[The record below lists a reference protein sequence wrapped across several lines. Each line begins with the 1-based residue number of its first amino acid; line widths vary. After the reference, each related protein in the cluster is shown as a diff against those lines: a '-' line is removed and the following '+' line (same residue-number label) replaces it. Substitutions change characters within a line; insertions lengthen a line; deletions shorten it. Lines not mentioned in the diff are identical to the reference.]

1 MATGLVDKSFVSS
14 NDELFYLKWNN
25 FQKNVSTQFE
35 KLREED
41 DLVDITFAC
50 EGRKLTA
57 HKLVLFACSPFFKE
71 LLKKNPSPHPVFFM
85 NDVKYDVL
93 KAILEY
99 MYLGEVHITNENLK
113 DFIKT
118 AEGLQIRGLSK
129 ENNTDLPMPPAP
141 ATPQTSSSSSVSH
154 MVPIGRKVIIDDKET
169 IVTAENV
176 QLLDELCRKR
186 PVVDSITS
194 GGGDIT
200 GQVVGLNIKRIK
212 TTVVESSQIQSDGS
226 EPKVEMV
233 EYLDAETTN
242 HQSPTYCSMD
252 NFTEKSNSRNN
263 LTQHM
268 GQINTATFTQTPT
281 QPSSSGHQ
289 QQTQQQQQQQQQHVQ
304 HEYKSEEDS
313 SWMDKSLD
321 NISVNSE
328 HQQQQQQQ
336 QPGQQGVK
344 YKGKSGGGG
353 GGGGSSRSQ
362 RSTEDKTNC
371 LTPRCCP
378 VCSRLYSN
386 VSNLRQHMRLIHN
399 PTAVCCPI
407 CQKHFN
413 SELYLK
419 RHYSSIHSINAGTG
433 TGDGGELV
441 EQKPQPA
448 QLAAQQTPQQQQ
460 QHQGQQQQQQQTNNQ
475 QQQQQQQQAPTSAS
489 TNTWNP
495 YHHESQLVNPF
506 IK

>member
-1 MATGLVDKSFVSS
+1 MDKSFVSS

-129 ENNTDLPMPPAP
+129 ENNTDLSMPPAP
-141 ATPQTSSSSSVSH
+141 ATPQTSSVSH
-154 MVPIGRKVIIDDKET
+154 MIPIGRKVIIDDKET

-186 PVVDSITS
+186 PVDTGTGELT
-194 GGGDIT
+194 GGNGQG

-212 TTVVESSQIQSDGS
+212 TTVVESAQIQSSDGS

-263 LTQHM
+263 LTHM

-281 QPSSSGHQ
+281 QPSSSGH
-289 QQTQQQQQQQQQHVQ
+289 QQQQQQQHVQ

-328 HQQQQQQQ
+328 HQQQQQQ
-336 QPGQQGVK
+336 PGQQGQQTVK
-344 YKGKSGGGG
+344 YKGKSGSGGG

-362 RSTEDKTNC
+362 RSSEDKTNC

-419 RHYSSIHSINAGTG
+419 RHYSSIHSINPGTG

-448 QLAAQQTPQQQQ
+448 QLAAQQTSQQQQQQQ
-460 QHQGQQQQQQQTNNQ
+460 QHQGQQQQQQQQQTNTQ
-475 QQQQQQQQAPTSAS
+475 QQQQQQGQTPAS

-495 YHHESQLVNPF
+495 YHHDSTQLVNPF

>member
-1 MATGLVDKSFVSS
+1 MSTGLVDKSFVS

-50 EGRKLTA
+50 EGKKLTA

-129 ENNTDLPMPPAP
+129 ENNALSNTQGDIVMPPSN
-141 ATPQTSSSSSVSH
+141 Q
-154 MVPIGRKVIIDDKET
+154 MLRKEEKDHNST
-169 IVTAENV
+169 AAENV
-176 QLLDELCRKR
+176 QLLDEFCRKR
-186 PVVDSITS
+186 QEPTDLNQS
-194 GGGDIT
+194 G
-200 GQVVGLNIKRIK
+200 VGLNIKRVK
-212 TTVVESSQIQSDGS
+212 TVDTQIPSVSGPDNTVSNV

-233 EYLDAETTN
+233 EYLDAEGTN

-252 NFTEKSNSRNN
+252 NFTEKTNSRNN
-263 LTQHM
+263 MAHLNQLNTTGFAQTQ
-268 GQINTATFTQTPT
+268 T
-281 QPSSSGHQ
+281 QPSSSGH
-289 QQTQQQQQQQQQHVQ
+289 QQQQQQQQHVQ

-328 HQQQQQQQ
+328 QQN
-336 QPGQQGVK
+336 VK
-344 YKGKSGGGG
+344 YKAKSS
-353 GGGGSSRSQ
+353 SSRSN
-362 RSTEDKTNC
+362 RSSDDKTNC

-419 RHYSSIHSINAGTG
+419 RHYSSIHSIN
-433 TGDGGELV
+433 
-441 EQKPQPA
+441 
-448 QLAAQQTPQQQQ
+448 
-460 QHQGQQQQQQQTNNQ
+460 TNNQ
-475 QQQQQQQQAPTSAS
+475 GDGEMVDQKPPTSQLTAQPQQQQQQQAPQQQQQQQAPQQAQQQQQQPTAQQAPAPTA

-495 YHHESQLVNPF
+495 YHHHDTTQLVNPF

>member
-1 MATGLVDKSFVSS
+1 MSTGLVDKSFAS

-50 EGRKLTA
+50 EGKKLTA
-57 HKLVLFACSPFFKE
+57 HKLVLFACSPFFKD

-129 ENNTDLPMPPAP
+129 ENNGDIVMPPSN
-141 ATPQTSSSSSVSH
+141 Q
-154 MVPIGRKVIIDDKET
+154 VPLRKDDKQDNT
-169 IVTAENV
+169 VENV
-176 QLLDELCRKR
+176 HLLDEFCRKR
-186 PVVDSITS
+186 PEPVD
-194 GGGDIT
+194 
-200 GQVVGLNIKRIK
+200 LNHALIKRVK
-212 TTVVESSQIQSDGS
+212 TVDNHIATVGGQDNVNV

-233 EYLDAETTN
+233 EYLDADGTN

-252 NFTEKSNSRNN
+252 NFTEKSSSRNN
-263 LTQHM
+263 IAHM
-268 GQINTATFTQTPT
+268 SQLNAAGFAQTTT

-289 QQTQQQQQQQQQHVQ
+289 QQQQQQQQPQQQHVQQ

-328 HQQQQQQQ
+328 QQN
-336 QPGQQGVK
+336 VK
-344 YKGKSGGGG
+344 YKSGKSGGSR
-353 GGGGSSRSQ
+353 SSRS
-362 RSTEDKTNC
+362 TDDKTNC

-419 RHYSSIHSINAGTG
+419 RHYSSIHSINPNSQ
-433 TGDGGELV
+433 GDGDIV
-441 EQKPQPA
+441 DQKPPST
-448 QLAAQQTPQQQQ
+448 QLTTQQQQ
-460 QHQGQQQQQQQTNNQ
+460 PPQQQ
-475 QQQQQQQQAPTSAS
+475 QQQQQQQQAPQQTQQQQQQQQQQQASAQQAAAPTA

-495 YHHESQLVNPF
+495 YHHHDTTQLVNPF

>member
-1 MATGLVDKSFVSS
+1 MSTGLVDKSFAS

-35 KLREED
+35 KLREDD

-129 ENNTDLPMPPAP
+129 ENNGDVVMP
-141 ATPQTSSSSSVSH
+141 SSNQSSLRKEEKDHSV
-154 MVPIGRKVIIDDKET
+154 V
-169 IVTAENV
+169 ENV
-176 QLLDELCRKR
+176 HLLDEFCRKR
-186 PVVDSITS
+186 PES
-194 GGGDIT
+194 T
-200 GQVVGLNIKRIK
+200 GELIQTTVGLNIKRVK
-212 TTVVESSQIQSDGS
+212 TIDTQIPSVSGQDSVS
-226 EPKVEMV
+226 NVEPKVEMV
-233 EYLDAETTN
+233 EYLETEGTD

-252 NFTEKSNSRNN
+252 NFTEKTNSRNN
-263 LTQHM
+263 IGHM
-268 GQINTATFTQTPT
+268 GQLNTSGFTQTQT

-289 QQTQQQQQQQQQHVQ
+289 QQQQQQQQPQQQQHVQ

-328 HQQQQQQQ
+328 
-336 QPGQQGVK
+336 QPTGK
-344 YKGKSGGGG
+344 YKGKSGG
-353 GGGGSSRSQ
+353 SRSN
-362 RSTEDKTNC
+362 RSSEDKTNC

-419 RHYSSIHSINAGTG
+419 RHYSSIHSINTG
-433 TGDGGELV
+433 NQSDGELV
-441 EQKPQPA
+441 DQKPPTS
-448 QLAAQQTPQQQQ
+448 QLTGQQT
-460 QHQGQQQQQQQTNNQ
+460 QTPQ
-475 QQQQQQQQAPTSAS
+475 QQQQQQQQQQTTQQQQQQQQAQQQQQQAQQAAAPTA

-495 YHHESQLVNPF
+495 YHHHDTTQLVNPF